1 MSLRDL
7 LDELTRIPG
16 VRGALVVSR
25 EDGLVVADSLMESV
39 DGKAVAA
46 LAASLAGRMAGV
58 TAALGQP
65 EPRAWQLQGSEG
77 TLLAAPGREGLLVV
91 ALANAEVNA
100 GELRIRVLNVAGRAA

>member
-1 MSLRDL
+1 MSLRQL

-25 EDGLVVADSLMESV
+25 EDGLVVADALMENV

-46 LAASLAGRMAGV
+46 LAASLTGRMTGV

-65 EPRAWQLQGSEG
+65 EPVAWQLQGSDG
-77 TLLAAPGREGLLVV
+77 MLFAAPGHEGLLIV
-91 ALANAEVNA
+91 AVADAEVNA
-100 GELRIRVLNVAGRAA
+100 GELRLRLLRVAGRAA